1 MAADDRF
8 NVLYF
13 HFLFWF
19 SDNVLQM
26 DNRVKRVANNLKF
39 VDVELSDSG
48 NYHCIAGQEMA
59 TLTLNVIGK
68 S

>member
-1 MAADDRF
+1 MAAEKQVIF
-8 NVLYF
+8 FFAL
-13 HFLFWF
+13 FLF

-68 S
+68 T